1 MGRFDSYSGLLSAFP
16 YAFRTSESRLFRAY
30 AVVSGVLGGLF
41 AFMMLGALVVLIGNT
56 ASAPGGSLTLSRTFY
71 VVVGLFVFVPLVAPV
86 LLVAR
91 RHRRETPVRERYDAA
106 MGAAGFAFALSVYL
120 GVVASMPAQYR
131 VGEELTSRP
140 EPSGI
145 FAPVVEALYA
155 LPPIA
160 SPLVPLAGAVVVYLA
175 HRRFR
180 GE

>member
-1 MGRFDSYSGLLSAFP
+1 MGRFDSYSGLLTAFP

-30 AVVSGVLGGLF
+30 AVVSALLGGLF
-41 AFMMLGALVVLIGNT
+41 ALMMVIAIVVLIGNT

-71 VVVGLFVFVPLVAPV
+71 VVVGLFVFAPLVAPV
-86 LLVAR
+86 LFVAR
-91 RHRRETPVRERYDAA
+91 RHRRGTPVRERYDAA
-106 MGAAGFAFALSVYL
+106 LGASGFLFALSVYL

-140 EPSGI
+140 EPSGV
-145 FAPVVEALYA
+145 FAPVIEALYA

-160 SPLVPLAGAVVVYLA
+160 SPVVPLAGALVVYLA